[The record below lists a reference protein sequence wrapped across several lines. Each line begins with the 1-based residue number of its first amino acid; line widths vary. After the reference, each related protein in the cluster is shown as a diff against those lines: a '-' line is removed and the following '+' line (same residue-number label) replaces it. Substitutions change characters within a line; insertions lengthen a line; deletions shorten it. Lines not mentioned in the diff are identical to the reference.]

1 MFARDG
7 LLPWRSAHANV
18 ELGLELRGIPARE
31 RRSRAD
37 ELLDVVG
44 LTGFGS
50 SYPGQLSQGMR
61 QRVALARTLSL
72 RPDLLLMDEP
82 FAALDAQTKLIVQ
95 EEFIKVWE
103 GSGMTVIWVTH
114 DLEEAVALSD
124 RVIVFSARP
133 GRIKSDSWV
142 DLERPRNIEEVRF
155 LPEFQEVHSRIWS
168 DLRDEVKRAQL

>member
-1 MFARDG
+1 
-7 LLPWRSAHANV
+7 
-18 ELGLELRGIPARE
+18 
-31 RRSRAD
+31 
-37 ELLDVVG
+37 
-44 LTGFGS
+44 
-50 SYPGQLSQGMR
+50 
-61 QRVALARTLSL
+61 
-72 RPDLLLMDEP
+72 MDEP